1 MKQTFRDKM
10 IEEIRR
16 ANPKKSESWLKQQ
29 IEHLDAYLKG
39 LKSEAVRK

>member
-1 MKQTFRDKM
+1 MKQAFRDQM

-29 IEHLDAYLKG
+29 IELLDVMQWVKIG
-39 LKSEAVRK
+39 